1 MDGQGFYEQYKR
13 KRKLAEYG
21 IDPIIMGNDTIK
33 RVDMVRQKW
42 LDNNFYGFTTS
53 FAVKTDDFSTTLGG
67 GWNRYDNDH
76 FGNVIW
82 TSMNAGIP
90 KDYEWYRHNG
100 TKEDMSA
107 FAKTTY
113 EPTEALSLF
122 GDMQYRI
129 INYSMTGNDDDLQPL
144 DQTHRWA
151 FFNPKVGMLW
161 QITPT
166 QEAFASVGVGH
177 REPTRSDIKDAM
189 KYGTSQTPKPE
200 KLIDYE
206 LGYNLKSQHYGLGI
220 TLYYMDYKDQ
230 LTPTGKLSESGYPLM
245 VNVENSYRA
254 GIEVVGGVIPA
265 KWIRWDANLTLS
277 KNVIKDFIEY
287 VDLYNSDWELIGQR
301 ENHLGETPISFSPSV
316 VGSSSIRVEP
326 WKNAAVSLITKYVGS
341 QYIDNTGSA
350 DRKLDAYLVNTLK

>member
-1 MDGQGFYEQYKR
+1 
-13 KRKLAEYG
+13 
-21 IDPIIMGNDTIK
+21 
-33 RVDMVRQKW
+33 
-42 LDNNFYGFTTS
+42 
-53 FAVKTDDFSTTLGG
+53 
-67 GWNRYDNDH
+67 
-76 FGNVIW
+76 
-82 TSMNAGIP
+82 
-90 KDYEWYRHNG
+90 
-100 TKEDMSA
+100 
-107 FAKTTY
+107 
-113 EPTEALSLF
+113 
-122 GDMQYRI
+122 
-129 INYSMTGNDDDLQPL
+129 
-144 DQTHRWA
+144 
-151 FFNPKVGMLW
+151 MLW
-161 QITPT
+161 RIKPT
-166 QEAFASVGVGH
+166 QDAFASVGVGH

-220 TLYYMDYKDQ
+220 TLYYLDYQDQ
-230 LTPTGKLSESGYPLM
+230 LTLTGKLSESGYPLM

-326 WKNAAVSLITKYVGS
+326 WKNTSVSLITKFVGA
-341 QYIDNTGSA
+341 QYIDNTGST
-350 DRKLDAYLVNTLK
+350 DRKLDAYLVNNLKLEYRTALKGTKDVSFQLMVNNLFNEQYISNGWVYRAVFDDGSPEYREDGFFPQAGINFMGRILVEF